1 MGESHIEIKSFIH
14 ARKYVGISLT
24 SVFKR
29 ISQIEKKTL
38 EILFNFKIWLYHSY
52 SCKHSIKIRIK
63 ST

>member
-38 EILFNFKIWLYHSY
+38 EILFNFKI
-52 SCKHSIKIRIK
+52 
-63 ST
+63 